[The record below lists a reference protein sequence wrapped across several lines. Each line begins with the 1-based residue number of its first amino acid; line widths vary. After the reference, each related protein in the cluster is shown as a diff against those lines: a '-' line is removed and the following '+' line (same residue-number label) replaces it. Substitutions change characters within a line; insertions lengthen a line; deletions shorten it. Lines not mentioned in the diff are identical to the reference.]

1 MVQHTTMQ
9 IMYYLLGQEQR
20 KKQQRLET
28 TYFIVGKCN
37 LREIFNMVEFD
48 YKLDYKNTMFTSN
61 DKRYRI
67 GRGEQGVL
75 LVRPYTNDIC
85 KHWRFKTPSEA
96 TVSSKKILTLYDE
109 YKKQKDFVGMDM
121 CRKFL
126 EMGFTRA
133 RRYANHKD
141 GNKYDE
147 NGNVKPQEPDWD
159 TSEKA
164 VSARIF
170 KKVRDQVAS
179 DPVYKQMRKEWR
191 ESEHILSA

>member
-1 MVQHTTMQ
+1 M
-9 IMYYLLGQEQR
+9 I
-20 KKQQRLET
+20 
-28 TYFIVGKCN
+28 
-37 LREIFNMVEFD
+37 EFD
-48 YKLDYKNTMFTSN
+48 YNLDYKNTLFTSN

-96 TVSSKKILTLYDE
+96 TVSSKKILTLYDK

-141 GNKYDE
+141 GNKYDDF
-147 NGNVKPQEPDWD
+147 GNIKPIAKDFLISD
-159 TSEKA
+159 KA
-164 VSARIF
+164 KSA
-170 KKVRDQVAS
+170 KVFLQARSRVTK
-179 DPVYKQMRKEWR
+179 DPIYIKMRKAWR
-191 ESEHILSA
+191 KQENANV

>member
-1 MVQHTTMQ
+1 M
-9 IMYYLLGQEQR
+9 I
-20 KKQQRLET
+20 
-28 TYFIVGKCN
+28 
-37 LREIFNMVEFD
+37 EFD
-48 YKLDYKNTMFTSN
+48 YSLDYKNILFKKN

-96 TVSSKKILTLYDE
+96 FISSTKILFE
-109 YKKQKDFVGMDM
+109 YHVYKDKEDFIGMDM

-141 GNKYDE
+141 GKKYDKD
-147 NGNVKPQEPDWD
+147 GNVRPQEKDWA
-159 TSEKA
+159 TSDKA
-164 VSARIF
+164 KSAQIF
-170 KKVRDQVAS
+170 KKARERVTT
-179 DPVYKQMRKEWR
+179 DPIYISRRKDWR
-191 ESEHILSA
+191 ARENANI